1 VEVLPPDAGTAAGA
15 GAAAPSAP
23 AGPR

>member
-15 GAAAPSAP
+15 GAVAPSAP